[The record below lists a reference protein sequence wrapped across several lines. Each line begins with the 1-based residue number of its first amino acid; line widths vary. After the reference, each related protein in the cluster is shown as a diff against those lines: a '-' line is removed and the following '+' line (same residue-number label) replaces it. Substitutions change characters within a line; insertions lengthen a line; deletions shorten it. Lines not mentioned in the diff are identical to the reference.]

1 MRTAALC
8 AGAVMLA
15 GAMQAEE
22 PEERNPAFRALLS
35 AIRTGDAA
43 AIEAMSRR
51 DIMLMRLYAIMPAW
65 ELVATLEGCT
75 IDSVRAASDTRFI
88 RFSCP
93 ERRRHV
99 PQGSCDSGDFTLSAQ
114 AIEGRIRLSLTEL
127 RADRRECIPPPPPPS
142 RPPRNPQR

>member
-8 AGAVMLA
+8 VGAAMLA

-22 PEERNPAFRALLS
+22 PEERDPAFQALLS

-43 AIEAMSRR
+43 AIEALSRR

-75 IDSVRAASDTRFI
+75 IGSVRAASDTRFI

-93 ERRRHV
+93 ERRGRV
-99 PQGSCDSGDFTLSAQ
+99 AQGSCVSGDLSLAAQ
-114 AIEGRIRLSLTEL
+114 AIGGRVRLSLDEL
-127 RADRRECIPPPPPPS
+127 PADRSECIPPPPPPP
-142 RPPRNPQR
+142 RPPRNPQQ